1 MHYPEDGWTMYDT
14 MDATF
19 EFGDGKVIQWDGKSR
34 NNYKTYGSD
43 RGTII
48 YGSEG
53 TVYVDRGGYRLHDRS
68 GKETKSNLA
77 SNNEGG
83 TALGGGGDMSTLHI
97 VNFFNAVR
105 GTEKQNSTIEEGAVS
120 TLLCHLANISSR
132 TGESLTCDPTN
143 GHILNSPKAM
153 ALWSREYEKGWA
165 PPAI

>member
-1 MHYPEDGWTMYDT
+1 M
-14 MDATF
+14 
-19 EFGDGKVIQWDGKSR
+19 
-34 NNYKTYGSD
+34 
-43 RGTII
+43 
-48 YGSEG
+48 
-53 TVYVDRGGYRLHDRS
+53 DRGGYRLHYRS

-132 TGESLTCDPTN
+132 TGESLNCDPKN
-143 GHILNSPKAM
+143 GHILNSPNAM
-153 ALWSREYEKGWA
+153 TLWSREYEKGWA
-165 PPAI
+165 PPSI